1 MLKEKNNK
9 IPKTEKK
16 SEKRIAIILL
26 MNNKKGR
33 GERRNQNW
41 TVVYELN
48 IKRVSKTLVNYI
60 T

>member
-1 MLKEKNNK
+1 
-9 IPKTEKK
+9 
-16 SEKRIAIILL
+16 
-26 MNNKKGR
+26 MNNKNGR

-48 IKRVSKTLVNYI
+48 VKRVSKTLVNYI